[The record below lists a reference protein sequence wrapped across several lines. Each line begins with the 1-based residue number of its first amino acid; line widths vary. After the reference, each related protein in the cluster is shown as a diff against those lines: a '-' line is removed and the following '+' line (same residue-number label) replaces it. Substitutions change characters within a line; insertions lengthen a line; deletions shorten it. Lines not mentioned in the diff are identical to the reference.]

1 MGMLETRLLNF
12 ENIFIISMNEG
23 ILPKGK
29 INNSYIPFEVKKK
42 FGLQTHFEKDAIFS
56 YHFFRLIKNA
66 RKVIISH
73 NTEPDMRGGGEI
85 SRFVRQIKLR
95 EFTKLIF
102 KQ

>member
-56 YHFFRLIKNA
+56 YHFFPTDQKCKKNYY
-66 RKVIISH
+66 
-73 NTEPDMRGGGEI
+73 
-85 SRFVRQIKLR
+85 KL
-95 EFTKLIF
+95 
-102 KQ
+102 